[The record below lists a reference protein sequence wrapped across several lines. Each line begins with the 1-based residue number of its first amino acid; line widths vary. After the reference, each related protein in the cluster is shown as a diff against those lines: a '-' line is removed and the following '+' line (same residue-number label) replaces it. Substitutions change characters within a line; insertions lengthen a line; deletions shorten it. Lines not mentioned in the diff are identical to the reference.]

1 MLNSL
6 SAENS
11 LIFSIGLII
20 IIGSIFSTVILK
32 PILYYPEFRVSFT
45 ISISFLLVCITTLI
59 SQFIIIAYLNK
70 KLFSI
75 REYKSSIFMYSN
87 FFLLFS
93 TAFLTIVLSLMIKDM
108 FINSTYDLFLF
119 QFIILYSILVA
130 ICIQIIVIIKFLQWV
145 IKNKNIILVIYTI
158 THFSL
163 FIILIMILLLISNK
177 IDINS
182 FEVSPSQNPFAK
194 TIIID
199 SLLQEIFR
207 IVFLLTFILIWIAT
221 SILLKTYSTNYMKRI
236 GKVKFW
242 ILVSLPL
249 IYYIFSSDFVTNNI
263 FEFLDNTF
271 DLNYISYISLI
282 SLTNPIG
289 GIFFALPFFFMSK
302 NTSNKNLKFYLLICA
317 VGIMMLISSLDFLF
331 FYLYPYP
338 PFGLSTIA
346 NVPLSAYLLLVGIV
360 FSARSISY
368 DKKLL
373 SELNIQI
380 KNQPSAFLKGIGSIE
395 WQNNIEKTI
404 KQIKIEKLEETT
416 PSSSLTKE
424 EIHNYIIRVINEMK
438 SDNSNIEQKDGNIK

>member
-6 SAENS
+6 SIENS

-20 IIGSIFSTVILK
+20 VIGSIFSTIILK
-32 PILYYPEFRVSFT
+32 PILYYDEFRASFT
-45 ISISFLLVCITTLI
+45 TSISFLLVCTTTLI
-59 SQFIIIAYLNK
+59 SQFILISYITK
-70 KLFSI
+70 KLFSM

-87 FFLLFS
+87 FILLFS
-93 TAFLTIVLSLMIKDM
+93 TVFLTIVLAFVIKDI
-108 FINSTYDLFLF
+108 FINKIYDLFLF
-119 QFIILYSILVA
+119 QFVILYSIVVA
-130 ICIQIIVIIKFLQWV
+130 ICIQIIVIIKFLQWI
-145 IKNKNIILVIYTI
+145 IKKRNIILVLYTI
-158 THFSL
+158 THFFL
-163 FIILIMILLLISNK
+163 FAILIMILLLISNK

-199 SLLQEIFR
+199 PLLQEAYR
-207 IVFLLTFILIWIAT
+207 ILFLLTFILIWIST

-263 FEFLDNTF
+263 YNVLVDTF
-271 DLNYISYISLI
+271 DLTYVSYISLI
-282 SLTNPIG
+282 SLTNEIG
-289 GIFFALPFFFMSK
+289 AIFFALPFLFMSK
-302 NTSNKNLKFYLLICA
+302 NISNKDLKFYLLICA
-317 VGIMMLISSLDFLF
+317 IGIMILISSLDFSF

-338 PFGLSTIA
+338 PFGLSTIS
-346 NVPLSAYLLLVGIV
+346 NIPLSIFLLLVGII

-368 DKKLL
+368 DRKLL

-404 KQIKIEKLEETT
+404 KQIKIEKLEEIT

-424 EIHNYIIRVINEMK
+424 EINNYIKRIIYEMAR
-438 SDNSNIEQKDGNIK
+438 DN

>member
-6 SAENS
+6 LAENS

-20 IIGSIFSTVILK
+20 IIGSILGAVILK

-45 ISISFLLVCITTLI
+45 VSISFLLVCITTLI
-59 SQFIIIAYLNK
+59 SQFIIITYLNK

-108 FINSTYDLFLF
+108 FINRTYDLFLF

-145 IKNKNIILVIYTI
+145 IKNRNIILVIYTI

-199 SLLQEIFR
+199 SLLQEIYR
-207 IVFLLTFILIWIAT
+207 IVFLLTFILIWLAT

-242 ILVSLPL
+242 I
-249 IYYIFSSDFVTNNI
+249 
-263 FEFLDNTF
+263 
-271 DLNYISYISLI
+271 
-282 SLTNPIG
+282 
-289 GIFFALPFFFMSK
+289 
-302 NTSNKNLKFYLLICA
+302 
-317 VGIMMLISSLDFLF
+317 
-331 FYLYPYP
+331 
-338 PFGLSTIA
+338 
-346 NVPLSAYLLLVGIV
+346 
-360 FSARSISY
+360 
-368 DKKLL
+368 
-373 SELNIQI
+373 
-380 KNQPSAFLKGIGSIE
+380 
-395 WQNNIEKTI
+395 
-404 KQIKIEKLEETT
+404 
-416 PSSSLTKE
+416 
-424 EIHNYIIRVINEMK
+424 
-438 SDNSNIEQKDGNIK
+438 

>member
-1 MLNSL
+1 
-6 SAENS
+6 
-11 LIFSIGLII
+11 
-20 IIGSIFSTVILK
+20 
-32 PILYYPEFRVSFT
+32 
-45 ISISFLLVCITTLI
+45 
-59 SQFIIIAYLNK
+59 
-70 KLFSI
+70 
-75 REYKSSIFMYSN
+75 
-87 FFLLFS
+87 
-93 TAFLTIVLSLMIKDM
+93 
-108 FINSTYDLFLF
+108 
-119 QFIILYSILVA
+119 
-130 ICIQIIVIIKFLQWV
+130 
-145 IKNKNIILVIYTI
+145 
-158 THFSL
+158 
-163 FIILIMILLLISNK
+163 MILLLISNK

-199 SLLQEIFR
+199 SLLQEIYR

-302 NTSNKNLKFYLLICA
+302 NTSNKSLKFYLLICA
-317 VGIMMLISSLDFLF
+317 VGIMILISSLDFLF

-338 PFGLSTIA
+338 PFGLSTIS
-346 NVPLSAYLLLVGIV
+346 NIPLSAYLLLVGIV

-438 SDNSNIEQKDGNIK
+438 SDNSNIEQKDSKIK